1 MNKPFLFGLTLAA
14 LAALPMTAALG
25 QGAQVPFIG
34 LSSSENTT
42 VSVTADR
49 LGIDQATGKAVF
61 SGNVVVGIEDMR
73 LTADKVEVVYKD
85 ASAGA
90 TGAISSLVAF
100 GNVTFTN
107 GSEAAEA
114 DYAELDMDAEELIM
128 TGNVILTQGGNAL
141 SGQKMRV
148 DLNAGTAAIEGRV
161 QTILQTGTEN

>member
-1 MNKPFLFGLTLAA
+1 MSKPFLFGLTLAA
-14 LAALPMTAALG
+14 LAAFPITPVLG

-34 LSSSENTT
+34 LSSQGDTPI
-42 VSVTADR
+42 SVTADR
-49 LGIDQATGKAVF
+49 LGIDQTSGKAVF

-85 ASAGA
+85 VTAGA

-114 DYAELDMDAEELIM
+114 DYAELDMVKEELVM
-128 TGNVILTQGGNAL
+128 SGNVILTQGGNAL
-141 SGQKMRV
+141 SGQKMRI
-148 DLNAGTAAIEGRV
+148 DLNAGTAVIEGRV
-161 QTILQTGTEN
+161 QTILQSGAGN